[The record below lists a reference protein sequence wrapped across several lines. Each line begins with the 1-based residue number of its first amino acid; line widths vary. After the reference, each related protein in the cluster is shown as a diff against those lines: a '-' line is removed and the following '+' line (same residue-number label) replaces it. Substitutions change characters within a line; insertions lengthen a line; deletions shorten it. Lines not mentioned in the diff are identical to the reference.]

1 MPLRSVNQHRAA
13 PVQHLLLDISDG
25 QRKMN
30 IAVGRTE
37 INEQG
42 IEMPIKRMDADIKR
56 MNMKRRVPLLL
67 SAFAGALS
75 LAMSGVAFAQA
86 PIQLRWG
93 HYLAD
98 GPFVQLEKEFA
109 QKIEKR
115 TNGRV
120 KIDITFAGG
129 LGKDTELL
137 MLVSKGAIDMTSTAP
152 GYNPD
157 QLRYW
162 RAFQTPLLFKS
173 SKQVMDILLK
183 VYEEFP
189 VYRQEFDKLGVMWLF
204 QQPLGEYYL
213 TGSSPDCDTVAKLKG
228 KKIRSFGADIPKAF
242 SEIGAVP
249 VTVTP
254 TALYEAL
261 QHGTLDYSFIN
272 AGNLVQY
279 KITEVAKYN
288 CGPVMAISGH
298 NVTISKR
305 SFGRLSAA
313 DQKVMLDQA
322 RETQKDYLEFVGGF
336 EAKSV
341 ATMKSQGAVFV
352 PFQAAELQKWKAA
365 SPDFL
370 AAWEA
375 DTAKATGDAETPKKV
390 AARWRQLLAQ

>member
-1 MPLRSVNQHRAA
+1 
-13 PVQHLLLDISDG
+13 
-25 QRKMN
+25 
-30 IAVGRTE
+30 
-37 INEQG
+37 
-42 IEMPIKRMDADIKR
+42 
-56 MNMKRRVPLLL
+56 MKRQVPLLI

-75 LAMSGVAFAQA
+75 LAFAGAAFAQA

-137 MLVSKGAIDMTSTAP
+137 MLTGKGAIDMTATAP

-183 VYEEFP
+183 VYAEFP
-189 VYRQEFDKLGVMWLF
+189 VYRQEMDKVGVMWLF
-204 QQPLGEYYL
+204 QQPLGEYYIS
-213 TGSSPDCDTVAKLKG
+213 GASPECDSLAKLRG

-242 SEIGAVP
+242 TEIGAVP

-272 AGNLVQY
+272 AGNLLQY
-279 KITEVAKYN
+279 KIHEVAKYN

-298 NVTISKR
+298 NVTIGKR
-305 SFGRLSAA
+305 AWARLPA
-313 DQKVMLDQA
+313 DVQKIFLDQA
-322 RETQKDYLEFVGGF
+322 RETQQEYLEFVGGF
-336 EAKSV
+336 EARSA
-341 ATMKSQGAVFV
+341 ATMKSQGAVFI
-352 PFQAAELQKWKAA
+352 PFPAAELQKWKAA

-390 AARWRQLLAQ
+390 AARWRQLLSQ